1 MLTLIRCLHL
11 AHFMQSIAMPETY
24 CTSTNFFPQTGHST
38 IRVRIS
44 EFESSVLVDIFS
56 IHFVLAANIIDI
68 FYKYNK
74 YNRFYLLYLRC
85 NRKEFQESQQG
96 QLIGCRYWLFSFIK
110 YMREYE
116 VGIKTANG
124 EPVYSYEY
132 IETLRAA
139 DRKKSN
145 PLKVIPQK
153 GSQERFVGSNA
164 DLTFIGGNR
173 GGGKCLYINE
183 LVCTPFGFRRIG
195 DLEPGDIIVG
205 LNGGMQKVV
214 YCSHN
219 GIKDLYR
226 MEFIDGS
233 SVLCSE
239 DHLWNIKKTNY
250 AHKRRRL
257 YGLGKED
264 DWRVW
269 TTAMI
274 LEHLKKQ
281 EGKKYPSHIMIPLCE
296 PVRFTQGIGKRFK
309 PSIDPYV
316 IGALLGDGTITKN
329 QISGNVCLFES
340 MDDEIV
346 SEFEK
351 AGIDM
356 SHFYE
361 SNLKKSR
368 SYIINNKRLLE
379 ELKGLKIAGC
389 RSENKFIPRYYKYAT
404 IEERFSLIQGL
415 MDTDGYIDSRGHCS
429 YTTVSKQLAD
439 DVKFIINS
447 LGGIAT
453 VTKSKSGYKKP
464 GGEYVECLDS
474 YDVYIRIKESSRL
487 FRLPRKKD
495 RSKEYNGG
503 ISIYGRR
510 IIGCKYEGKGEVCCI
525 AVTNPDS
532 LYLTNDFIVTHNS
545 FAMLLEAL
553 RDINNPYFNAAIFRK
568 EKKDFDN
575 LEKESNHLYSQYGRY
590 NKSQSDM
597 TWYFNRGGTLSFFHF
612 SDTVFDFKERFRG
625 KQYSYIAIDE
635 IPQMEYAKFKFLMT
649 SNRNARGIRNRMVG
663 TCNPDPDSW
672 VRKFID
678 WWIGEDGLPIDERD
692 GVIRYCFMDGD
703 TPNSIYWGDT
713 PEEVYE
719 QCKSIIDKHWK
730 PEFDELGYDKVTM
743 YIKSVTFIRGKL
755 EENIKL
761 IGSDPNYV
769 SSLVQQDE
777 EQRARDLDGNWNFK
791 NTGDDLIKMSDME
804 RFFNAPAQIEKG
816 IKYVSADIAFEGGDF
831 CVMWLWQDLHIKDV
845 FVMRENSAN
854 TETMFVAKLQEWGVR
869 EENVIYD
876 YWGVGQ
882 ALSGHVKRAVKFTGT
897 QKPEKQ
903 YEQSYKNIKSQCAEM
918 LAHYIQDEK
927 VSIEP
932 RLLDLKF
939 SGKKGKYQNVPLR
952 DILMKERKCVRH
964 KDNSNIGG
972 FELIN
977 KDGMIKAVGYS
988 PDFFESLIYRMYFE
1002 INKKK
1007 VFRPKGML
1015 RYVSY
1020 RP

>member
-1 MLTLIRCLHL
+1 MFTLIRCLHL
-11 AHFMQSIAMPETY
+11 AHFMQSIAMPDTY

-44 EFESSVLVDIFS
+44 GFVSSALVDIFS

-85 NRKEFQESQQG
+85 NREEFQESQQG

-139 DRKKSN
+139 DRKKNN
-145 PLKVIPQK
+145 PLKIFPQK

-173 GGGKCLYINE
+173 GGGK
-183 LVCTPFGFRRIG
+183 T
-195 DLEPGDIIVG
+195 
-205 LNGGMQKVV
+205 
-214 YCSHN
+214 
-219 GIKDLYR
+219 
-226 MEFIDGS
+226 
-233 SVLCSE
+233 
-239 DHLWNIKKTNY
+239 
-250 AHKRRRL
+250 
-257 YGLGKED
+257 
-264 DWRVW
+264 
-269 TTAMI
+269 
-274 LEHLKKQ
+274 
-281 EGKKYPSHIMIPLCE
+281 
-296 PVRFTQGIGKRFK
+296 
-309 PSIDPYV
+309 
-316 IGALLGDGTITKN
+316 
-329 QISGNVCLFES
+329 
-340 MDDEIV
+340 
-346 SEFEK
+346 
-351 AGIDM
+351 
-356 SHFYE
+356 
-361 SNLKKSR
+361 
-368 SYIINNKRLLE
+368 
-379 ELKGLKIAGC
+379 
-389 RSENKFIPRYYKYAT
+389 
-404 IEERFSLIQGL
+404 
-415 MDTDGYIDSRGHCS
+415 
-429 YTTVSKQLAD
+429 
-439 DVKFIINS
+439 
-447 LGGIAT
+447 
-453 VTKSKSGYKKP
+453 
-464 GGEYVECLDS
+464 
-474 YDVYIRIKESSRL
+474 
-487 FRLPRKKD
+487 
-495 RSKEYNGG
+495 
-503 ISIYGRR
+503 
-510 IIGCKYEGKGEVCCI
+510 
-525 AVTNPDS
+525 
-532 LYLTNDFIVTHNS
+532 

-597 TWYFNRGGTLSFFHF
+597 TWYFNRGGTLSFFNF

-625 KQYSYIAIDE
+625 KQYSYIAVDE

-703 TPNSIYWGDT
+703 TPNSIYCGDT

-918 LAHYIQDEK
+918 LAHYIQDGK

-964 KDNSNIGG
+964 KENSNIGG